1 MLLTLHKQF
10 KSTDKDSIEV
20 TLPIIESVNQNTEK
34 STSLVHQ
41 NMYKEKST
49 GPVHQHMY
57 KEKSTG
63 LVHQNMYKEKSTGL
77 VHQNMDK
84 EKSTGLVHQNM
95 YINFTS
101 VFSILIFIKTI
112 G

>member
-34 STSLVHQ
+34 STS
-41 NMYKEKST
+41 
-49 GPVHQHMY
+49 
-57 KEKSTG
+57 